1 MKISVSYEE
10 SDVAKAL
17 SKIITHSNK
26 EEFIKLLTP
35 MICSSN
41 SAVDYFF
48 KLMIDGTL
56 PEVIPA
62 GTLCRMKIEHLGYG
76 SNKDEIR
83 KKFPDPDDKI
93 VVTIVEFR
101 GYHEYSSYHV
111 HYCNVLPDGSTKQ
124 ESAYISMKH
133 LEIIEEF

>member
-10 SDVAKAL
+10 SDVARAL

-26 EEFIKLLTP
+26 EEFIKLFTP
-35 MICSSN
+35 IVCSN
-41 SAVDYFF
+41 NTTVDYFF

-62 GTLCRMKIEHLGYG
+62 GTLCRMKIDYLGYG
-76 SNKDEIR
+76 SNKDGIR
-83 KKFPDPDDKI
+83 QKFPDPDDKV
-93 VVTIVEFR
+93 VVTVIEFR
-101 GYHEYSSYHV
+101 GYHEYCPYHI
-111 HYCNVLPDGSTKQ
+111 HYCNVLPDGSNSQ
-124 ESAYISMKH
+124 ESTWVSIKH